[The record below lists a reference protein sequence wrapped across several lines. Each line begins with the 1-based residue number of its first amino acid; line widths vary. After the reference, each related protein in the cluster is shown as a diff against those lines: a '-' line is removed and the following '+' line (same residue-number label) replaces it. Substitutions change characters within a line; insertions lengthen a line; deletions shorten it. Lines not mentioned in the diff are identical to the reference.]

1 MRAAITAACLV
12 ATWLLPA
19 AAQEQPPLDPGA
31 PEGAVRTASVER
43 DFDRYALPVAP
54 FGPDPAASLRQVE
67 GRVSWSGFRLDD
79 PGASTA
85 DVIAGYR
92 TRLRA
97 MGFSP
102 LLDCANTACGGFD
115 FRFAVSLLPA
125 PAMLVDTADF
135 AQLSVSRAEPEGSE
149 TVVSVLVSRLLG
161 AIHVQTVVVS
171 PARPG
176 QIITASPPPE
186 TDPAVPPPILPGDGG
201 SLLDRL
207 ANEGHATVEG
217 IAFET
222 GGAALSKDSGP
233 ALDDLAA
240 MLAGKPEI
248 SVLIV
253 GHSDNQGTLD
263 ANLTLSQRRAEA
275 VRDALVERGVA
286 AERLEA
292 KGVGFLAP
300 VASNAT
306 EEGRARN
313 RRVELVLH

>member
-12 ATWLLPA
+12 ASWLLPA
-19 AAQEQPPLDPGA
+19 EAQEQPPLDPGA

-79 PGASTA
+79 HGASAA

-102 LLDCANTACGGFD
+102 LLDCANAACGGFD
-115 FRFAVSLLPA
+115 FQFAVSLLRRRRCWSTPPA
-125 PAMLVDTADF
+125 VRSAFGQPGRAGGQRDGGVGAGQPAA
-135 AQLSVSRAEPEGSE
+135 RA
-149 TVVSVLVSRLLG
+149 
-161 AIHVQTVVVS
+161 IDVQTVVVS

-186 TDPAVPPPILPGDGG
+186 TDPAIPLPILPGDGG

-222 GGAALSKDSGP
+222 GGAALSKETSARPLTIWRQCSP
-233 ALDDLAA
+233 AS
-240 MLAGKPEI
+240 P
-248 SVLIV
+248 
-253 GHSDNQGTLD
+253 
-263 ANLTLSQRRAEA
+263 RFRC
-275 VRDALVERGVA
+275 
-286 AERLEA
+286 
-292 KGVGFLAP
+292 
-300 VASNAT
+300 
-306 EEGRARN
+306 
-313 RRVELVLH
+313 